1 MTLQNSVITRL
12 AALGWSQIKLAH
24 ESGLRTTAVRD
35 ILNGKAQNPT
45 LKTLRALAEALHI
58 TVSELI
64 GEVQPSATS
73 APAED
78 REWLMMGRTVPP
90 HQRAA
95 VRQAIATIML
105 MGSTEYQRRA
115 VTENEP
121 AQPSARRGK
130 TTVS

>member
-1 MTLQNSVITRL
+1 MTLQSSVTTRL

-35 ILNGKAQNPT
+35 ILNDKARNPT
-45 LKTLRALAEALHI
+45 LKTLRALAGALHI

-64 GEVQPSATS
+64 GEVKPSAATV
-73 APAED
+73 PVED

-105 MGSTEYQRRA
+105 MGEQEDQRRA
-115 VTENEP
+115 VTVSEP
-121 AQPSARRGK
+121 AQPPARQGK
-130 TTVS
+130 TQ